1 MIPRCDRVIYELW
14 KLPFEEIVF
23 IGAWTHIGHRP
34 SIPPYPPTPTPTKS
48 QHVAFFLHVV
58 HVMTYDI
65 RILSWL
71 CLGRGEGGVIW
82 AFLIIL
88 QKYFLIKQWTYSVFV
103 QNFISVGRVY
113 MYLILFYKK
122 KIHNMIVAHV
132 QATVREENRF
142 FVDENTFIE
151 SDAAWSIDGLIYLII
166 PEIDTFVIPLLFG
179 QIQVTR
185 NCVFLNS
192 LELY

>member
-1 MIPRCDRVIYELW
+1 MRIKQVDTTSDRHHCQGNDTPVWSIHIQTVKITFWRNCLHRCMNSYRAQVLYPS
-14 KLPFEEIVF
+14 LP
-23 IGAWTHIGHRP
+23 THPH
-34 SIPPYPPTPTPTKS
+34 SYKKS
-48 QHVAFFLHVV
+48 ACCFLSTCSSCYDVWH
-58 HVMTYDI
+58 TYDI

-122 KIHNMIVAHV
+122 KKF
-132 QATVREENRF
+132 T
-142 FVDENTFIE
+142 T
-151 SDAAWSIDGLIYLII
+151 W
-166 PEIDTFVIPLLFG
+166 
-179 QIQVTR
+179 
-185 NCVFLNS
+185 
-192 LELY
+192 

>member
-1 MIPRCDRVIYELW
+1 MNSYRAQALFPS
-14 KLPFEEIVF
+14 LP
-23 IGAWTHIGHRP
+23 THPH
-34 SIPPYPPTPTPTKS
+34 SYKKS
-48 QHVAFFLHVV
+48 ACCFLSTCSSCYDVWH
-58 HVMTYDI
+58 TYDI

-151 SDAAWSIDGLIYLII
+151 SAWSIDGLIYLII
-166 PEIDTFVIPLLFG
+166 PEIDTFVIPLLYG

>member
-1 MIPRCDRVIYELW
+1 MNSYRAQVLY
-14 KLPFEEIVF
+14 
-23 IGAWTHIGHRP
+23 
-34 SIPPYPPTPTPTKS
+34 PYPPTHPHSYKKS
-48 QHVAFFLHVV
+48 ACCFLSTCSSCNDVWL
-58 HVMTYDI
+58 TYI
-65 RILSWL
+65 IMIM
-71 CLGRGEGGVIW
+71 LGAGWGGGVIW

-122 KIHNMIVAHV
+122 KNSQHDSC
-132 QATVREENRF
+132 TCTGYGSGREWIFCGWKYFYWIWR
-142 FVDENTFIE
+142 
-151 SDAAWSIDGLIYLII
+151 WSIDGLIYLII
-166 PEIDTFVIPLLFG
+166 PEIETFVIPLLYG

>member
-1 MIPRCDRVIYELW
+1 MIPRCDRFIYKLW

-23 IGAWTHIGHRP
+23 IGAWTQIGHRP
-34 SIPPYPPTPTPTKS
+34 SLPPYPPTPTPTKS

-58 HVMTYDI
+58 HVMTYDL

-113 MYLILFYKK
+113 MYLILFYEEK

-132 QATVREENRF
+132 QATVWVENRF
-142 FVDENTFIE
+142 FCGWKYKNVLLLNLT
-151 SDAAWSIDGLIYLII
+151 LIYWRFDLFDNPRNRYICH
-166 PEIDTFVIPLLFG
+166 TVIVRTNSGHSQL
-179 QIQVTR
+179 
-185 NCVFLNS
+185 CFLK
-192 LELY
+192 